1 MDYHR
6 STRLSKPTPSSS
18 TSTSAQAAQVG
29 AHEQD
34 GSKTE
39 TSTTTQTQT
48 QTQTQSQSLP
58 LSTAHLLLPLIEE
71 FGDRVEVW
79 FFRSP
84 NLKGLLEKVV
94 PERYDEGWGTWHGKW
109 YAVDDEVVLSGYV
122 LVLTGGNV
130 VYCIVD
136 IDVGCRANLAN
147 SYFTNRQDRYIHF
160 RSHPSL
166 LSYLSSLTRLYST
179 YSYLLSPSPP
189 PSAPPQYIVPLR
201 HAPPTSPQA
210 GLYWHHPSIHP
221 RHFAPHALATLTA
234 FQNSWKGSNA
244 GRMRRV
250 DVDTF
255 FWPVIQAGVLG
266 IQEEEKGL
274 GRVWEA
280 VAQSYQPQP
289 VPTPVSSDRETSAK
303 GAHLKEGS
311 EKEKTLVDE
320 KEVTGK
326 REEKPRGVQVDLTS
340 GYFGL
345 YDAYKRMVIE
355 SPAPVRVIAASPKVR
370 PLSVLQDHSSST
382 RQHVCRG
389 CCKVQEL
396 TKV

>member
-1 MDYHR
+1 M
-6 STRLSKPTPSSS
+6 
-18 TSTSAQAAQVG
+18 
-29 AHEQD
+29 
-34 GSKTE
+34 
-39 TSTTTQTQT
+39 
-48 QTQTQSQSLP
+48 
-58 LSTAHLLLPLIEE
+58 
-71 FGDRVEVW
+71 
-79 FFRSP
+79 
-84 NLKGLLEKVV
+84 
-94 PERYDEGWGTWHGKW
+94 
-109 YAVDDEVVLSGYV
+109 
-122 LVLTGGNV
+122 
-130 VYCIVD
+130 
-136 IDVGCRANLAN
+136 AN

-201 HAPPTSPQA
+201 QPPSTSPQA

-280 VAQSYQPQP
+280 VAQSYQS
-289 VPTPVSSDRETSAK
+289 VPAAASMSTITEASGK
-303 GAHLKEGS
+303 GND
-311 EKEKTLVDE
+311 KEKPSLDE
-320 KEVTGK
+320 KEVTAK

-355 SPAPVRVIAASPKVR
+355 SPAPVRVIAASPKVS
-370 PLSVLQDHSSST
+370 PLSDPRTIPYQDVNMST
-382 RQHVCRG
+382 CRG
-389 CCKVQEL
+389 SWKGQEL
-396 TKV
+396 TRSSRMGSTGPRDYLD